1 MRLGDLDYMLEK
13 WENDPSQCGYDP
25 DFYAVKALIKNIPT
39 IDPETLPIVKQ
50 LRAEV
55 KRLNKGIE
63 SLSKNVEIAYKQ
75 RDGAVEQLR
84 GICRS
89 CKNYTEN
96 HCCGPC
102 GDCKYEYYAYRFAD
116 AKDRW
121 EWIGLKDENNS

>member
-1 MRLGDLDYMLEK
+1 MMRLGDLDALSEK
-13 WENDPSQCGYDP
+13 MKGTNRYFD
-25 DFYAVKALIKNIPT
+25 IKFDIDEMPT
-39 IDPETLPIVKQ
+39 IDPETLPIVKE

-102 GDCKYEYYAYRFAD
+102 ADCKYEYYAYRFAD

>member
-1 MRLGDLDYMLEK
+1 MMRLGDLDALSEK
-13 WENDPSQCGYDP
+13 MKGTNRYFD
-25 DFYAVKALIKNIPT
+25 IKFDIDEMPT
-39 IDPETLPIVKQ
+39 IDPETLPIVKE

-102 GDCKYEYYAYRFAD
+102 ADCKYEYYAYRFAD
-116 AKDRW
+116 AKDR
-121 EWIGLKDENNS
+121 

>member
-1 MRLGDLDYMLEK
+1 MNDLIYKLDA
-13 WENDPSQCGYDP
+13 ENALSGRCGMGVNAYKVIHDIDP
-25 DFYAVKALIKNIPT
+25 V
-39 IDPETLPIVKQ
+39 DPETLPIVKE
-50 LRAEV
+50 LRAEIE
-55 KRLNKGIE
+55 RMNKGIE
-63 SLSKNVEIAYKQ
+63 NLSKNVENAYKQ

-102 GDCKYEYYAYRFAD
+102 ADCKYEYYAYRFAD

-121 EWIGLKDENNS
+121 EWIGLKDENNSR